1 MLSLKILLQEYP
13 TIIIN
18 SLITKQ
24 VVIMRLKRERGLK
37 RVRISELLP

>member
-24 VVIMRLKRERGLK
+24 AVIMRLKRERGLK

>member
-1 MLSLKILLQEYP
+1 MLSLKILLQEYQ
-13 TIIIN
+13 TIIIS